1 MNVNY
6 PGSPCGQLLLF
17 ANEFSDSTR
26 AIYRKKLAI
35 SMRDSNAG
43 KSSSLD
49 TIILEEAQNTS
60 NGDDTELQNGEYSA
74 DEEIIDEAPQDK
86 SEDDQ
91 PSLVTNSSETPAPID
106 IKRIST
112 RSASKNSPI
121 ANAKAIISDVRHR
134 FSGKNNSFIINL
146 VREQK

>member
-1 MNVNY
+1 
-6 PGSPCGQLLLF
+6 
-17 ANEFSDSTR
+17 
-26 AIYRKKLAI
+26 
-35 SMRDSNAG
+35 MRDLNAG

-49 TIILEEAQNTS
+49 TIIIEEAQNTP

-146 VREQK
+146 VREHIEITIL

>member
-1 MNVNY
+1 
-6 PGSPCGQLLLF
+6 
-17 ANEFSDSTR
+17 
-26 AIYRKKLAI
+26 
-35 SMRDSNAG
+35 MRDLNAG

-49 TIILEEAQNTS
+49 TIIIEEAQNTP
-60 NGDDTELQNGEYSA
+60 NGDDTELENGEYSA
-74 DEEIIDEAPQDK
+74 DEEIIDEAPQQDK

-91 PSLVTNSSETPAPID
+91 PSLVTNSSEATAPID

-146 VREQK
+146 VRQNQTYKI

>member
-1 MNVNY
+1 MNVNIFL
-6 PGSPCGQLLLF
+6 GSPRDLAISF

-35 SMRDSNAG
+35 SMRDLNAG
-43 KSSSLD
+43 KSSSPD

-60 NGDDTELQNGEYSA
+60 NADDTELQNGEYSA
-74 DEEIIDEAPQDK
+74 DEEIIDEAPQQDK

-91 PSLVTNSSETPAPID
+91 PSLVTNSSVTPAPMD

-134 FSGKNNSFIINL
+134 FSGKRKQFHD
-146 VREQK
+146 

>member
-1 MNVNY
+1 MILHCTVNFAEL
-6 PGSPCGQLLLF
+6 SFLF
-17 ANEFSDSTR
+17 ANEFTDSTR

-35 SMRDSNAG
+35 SMRDFNAG
-43 KSSSLD
+43 KSSSPD
-49 TIILEEAQNTS
+49 IIILEEAQDTS
-60 NGDDTELQNGEYSA
+60 NVDDTELQNGEYSA
-74 DEEIIDEAPQDK
+74 DEEIIDEDPQQDK
-86 SEDDQ
+86 SDDDQ

-134 FSGKNNSFIINL
+134 FSGKKQFYN
-146 VREQK
+146 

>member
-1 MNVNY
+1 
-6 PGSPCGQLLLF
+6 
-17 ANEFSDSTR
+17 
-26 AIYRKKLAI
+26 
-35 SMRDSNAG
+35 MRDLNAG
-43 KSSSLD
+43 KSSSPD

-60 NGDDTELQNGEYSA
+60 NADDTELQNGEYSA

-146 VREQK
+146 VRLTFLLSYGFIYHIVLISI

>member
-1 MNVNY
+1 MNVNIIVLFL
-6 PGSPCGQLLLF
+6 GSPRDLAISF

-35 SMRDSNAG
+35 SMRDLNAG
-43 KSSSLD
+43 KSSSPD

-60 NGDDTELQNGEYSA
+60 NADDTELQNGEYSA
-74 DEEIIDEAPQDK
+74 DEEIIDEAPQQDK

-91 PSLVTNSSETPAPID
+91 PSLVTNSSVTPAPMD

-134 FSGKNNSFIINL
+134 FSGKRKQFHD
-146 VREQK
+146 

>member
-1 MNVNY
+1 MNVNIIL
-6 PGSPCGQLLLF
+6 GSPRDLAISF

-35 SMRDSNAG
+35 SMRDLNAG
-43 KSSSLD
+43 KSSSPD

-60 NGDDTELQNGEYSA
+60 NADDTELQNGEYSA
-74 DEEIIDEAPQDK
+74 DEEIIDEAPQQDK

-91 PSLVTNSSETPAPID
+91 PSLVTNSSVTPAPMD

-134 FSGKNNSFIINL
+134 FSGKRKQFHD
-146 VREQK
+146 

>member
-1 MNVNY
+1 
-6 PGSPCGQLLLF
+6 
-17 ANEFSDSTR
+17 
-26 AIYRKKLAI
+26 
-35 SMRDSNAG
+35 MRDLNAG
-43 KSSSLD
+43 KSSSPD

-60 NGDDTELQNGEYSA
+60 NADDTELQNGEYSA
-74 DEEIIDEAPQDK
+74 DEEIIDEAPQQDK

-91 PSLVTNSSETPAPID
+91 PSLVTNSSETPAPMD

-134 FSGKNNSFIINL
+134 FSGKRKQFHDWRHGTKSCKQIIIFL
-146 VREQK
+146 MH